1 MNLKIDIPTKIIDKY
16 QLKDHEY
23 SAPFNLYKEKYVNG
37 FLVVDNNYIYTFIND
52 KLRKK
57 YKIADFESVKCKNNF
72 SGGYIYG
79 VYKDKSEEIICC
91 FNKTYLTLLAN
102 IALGIDLYIKDSF
115 FVKSNQKETHCP
127 KCHIPYIEGTTTC
140 PNCSENKSGIKKLF
154 KYAYPYRFKLIFQ
167 YALLLIPILISLVN
181 PWIYERLIDD
191 FIYAKNYSFVF
202 VILILALVVLYVIT
216 LISNII
222 KGRIEPTIS
231 NNMVHDI
238 RVDLYK
244 KVQKLSINSAN
255 SKTTGGLINT
265 LNNDTAEIQS
275 FLIYSIPDLI
285 INGLTIIL
293 SLTIMFSVEP
303 IFTLLIVS
311 PMPFIYFIRTFI
323 SKKIGAKYELNWKY
337 TSNSNDVLHDI
348 LNGIK
353 VVKTFS
359 KEEKETNRF
368 KETVKKARDN
378 SVIAEKFWA
387 TLMPITWVFTAL
399 VDVIAMYYLGSKV
412 LHIIPG
418 DLSFGEMTKWIT
430 YCSMLFN
437 CINFLIWFP
446 RDYMYFNVSAAKV
459 FEILDESVD
468 VDLENKNEVK
478 IKGDV
483 TLKNV
488 RFGYLSYTPVLKN
501 INLEVKSGETIGI
514 VGHSGSG
521 KTTLVNLLMKLY
533 DCDHGEILIDGKNI
547 KDLDA
552 FAYRKHLGVVLQE
565 TFLFAGSIFDNI
577 RYGNENATYF
587 DVIQA
592 AKKAKIHDAIIN
604 KEMGYDTIIGTKGA
618 GLSGG
623 EKQRVAIARAI
634 LNEPS
639 LYILDEA
646 TASLDTVTEKQ
657 IQDELALITKDKTTF
672 IIAHRL
678 STLKNADRLIVLDKG
693 SIVEVG
699 THKELIDKKGY
710 YYELVNA
717 QYMTYQKKAEDDLD

>member
-1 MNLKIDIPTKIIDKY
+1 M
-16 QLKDHEY
+16 
-23 SAPFNLYKEKYVNG
+23 
-37 FLVVDNNYIYTFIND
+37 
-52 KLRKK
+52 
-57 YKIADFESVKCKNNF
+57 

-79 VYKDKSEEIICC
+79 VFKDKSEVVICS
-91 FNKTYLTLLAN
+91 FNKTYLTLIAN
-102 IALGIDLYIKDSF
+102 IALGIDLFIKDSF

-127 KCHIPYIEGTTTC
+127 KCHLPYIDGTTTC
-140 PNCSENKSGIKKLF
+140 PNCSKGRTSLKNLF
-154 KYAYPYRFKLIFQ
+154 KYARPYRFKLIFQ
-167 YALLLIPILISLVN
+167 YALLLVPIIISLFN
-181 PWIYERLIDD
+181 PWIYEKLIDD
-191 FIYAKNYSFVF
+191 FIYSKNYSFVF
-202 VILILALVVLYVIT
+202 ILLIMLLVLLYSVSLLST
-216 LISNII
+216 II
-222 KGRIEPTIS
+222 KGRIEPVIS

-265 LNNDTAEIQS
+265 LNNDTSEIQH
-275 FLIYSIPDLI
+275 FMIYSIPDLI

-293 SLTIMFSVEP
+293 AITIMLSVEP
-303 IFTLLIVS
+303 IFTLLIIS

-337 TSNSNDVLHDI
+337 TSTSNDVLHDI

-368 KETVKKARDN
+368 KKTVEKSRDN
-378 SVIAEKFWA
+378 SILTEKFWA
-387 TLMPITWVFTAL
+387 TLMPITWIFTAL

-412 LHIIPG
+412 LKLIPG
-418 DLSFGEMTKWIT
+418 NLSFGEMTKWIT

-446 RDYMYFNVSAAKV
+446 RSYMYFNVSAAKV
-459 FEILDESVD
+459 FEILDENVD
-468 VDLENKNEVK
+468 VDLENKNEFNIQGNITFK
-478 IKGDV
+478 D
-483 TLKNV
+483 V

-501 INLEVKSGETIGI
+501 INLDVKKGETIGI

-533 DCDHGEILIDGKNI
+533 DCDYGEILIDGKNI
-547 KDLDA
+547 KDIDSYS
-552 FAYRKHLGVVLQE
+552 YRKQLGVVLQE
-565 TFLFAGSIFDNI
+565 TFLFSGSIYENI
-577 RYGNENATYF
+577 RYGNENATLQ
-587 DVIQA
+587 DVIDA
-592 AKKAKIHDAIIN
+592 AKKAKIHNAIIN

-623 EKQRVAIARAI
+623 ERQRVAIARAI
-634 LNEPS
+634 LNNPS
-639 LYILDEA
+639 LFILDEA
-646 TASLDTVTEKQ
+646 TAALDTVTEKQ

-693 SIVEVG
+693 YIVEIG
-699 THKELIDKKGY
+699 THKQLIEKKGY
-710 YYELVNA
+710 YYQLVNA